1 MLPCNKIG
9 DNSLKILYLM
19 SNSVSYYLYI
29 PESLCGLIFE
39 ISKPILFKMPFYCY
53 GLDLSR
59 TLHLHIDQQLEHPQ
73 KIIQAHPK
81 RQHEYLCGRILAQAV
96 LKHHLYLDQPLTS
109 MHEHLPVW
117 PPHVLG
123 SISHSQNK
131 LIVALSDKA
140 GYLGID
146 IEHWVSSEFAQEST
160 HLILTPSELEL
171 WKIKASEFFDFSQFV
186 SLIFSVKE
194 SLYKAVYPIA
204 KQYIDF
210 LEASVVDIDFENQKL
225 FLAFASEIRNRHQLL
240 EHYQGGWK
248 VEQDCI
254 LTWVFKA
261 NISA

>member
-1 MLPCNKIG
+1 
-9 DNSLKILYLM
+9 M
-19 SNSVSYYLYI
+19 SNYLYI
-29 PESLCGLIFE
+29 PEQISTSIYE
-39 ISKPILFKMPFYCY
+39 ISNPIFFTSELFCY
-53 GLDLSR
+53 GLDLSQ
-59 TLHLHIDQQLEHPQ
+59 TTHLHIHQRLEHPP
-73 KIIQAHPK
+73 KIVQAHPK

-96 LKHHLYLDQPLTS
+96 LKHHFALDQPLTS

-117 PPHVLG
+117 PTHVLG

-140 GYLGID
+140 SYLGID
-146 IEHWVSSEFAQEST
+146 IEHWVTSEFAQESA

-171 WKIKASEFFDFSQFV
+171 WKIKASKFFDFSQFV

-210 LEASVVDIDFENQKL
+210 LEAFVVDIDFENQTL
-225 FLAFASEIRNRHQLL
+225 TLAFTSEIRNRHQLL

-248 VEQDCI
+248 VEQDHI
-254 LTWVFKA
+254 MTWVFKA
-261 NISA
+261 NTSA

>member
-1 MLPCNKIG
+1 MPNA
-9 DNSLKILYLM
+9 
-19 SNSVSYYLYI
+19 VSDYLYI
-29 PESLCGLIFE
+29 PESLCGLVFE

-53 GLDLSR
+53 GLDLSK

-96 LKHHLYLDQPLTS
+96 LKHHLDLDQPLTS
-109 MHEHLPVW
+109 MHEHLPIW
-117 PPHVLG
+117 PTHVLG

-131 LIVALSDKA
+131 LIVALSNNA
-140 GYLGID
+140 NYLGID
-146 IEHWVSSEFAQEST
+146 IEHWVTSKFAQESA

-171 WKIKASEFFDFSQFV
+171 WKVKAFECIDFAQFV

-225 FLAFASEIRNRHQLL
+225 RLAFAPEIRNRHQFL
-240 EHYQGGWK
+240 EHYQGGWE
-248 VEQDCI
+248 VEQDYI
-254 LTWVFKA
+254 MTWVFQA
-261 NISA
+261 GSSA

>member
-1 MLPCNKIG
+1 
-9 DNSLKILYLM
+9 M
-19 SNSVSYYLYI
+19 SNAVSDYLYI

-53 GLDLSR
+53 GLDLSK

-73 KIIQAHPK
+73 KIVQAHPK

-96 LKHHLYLDQPLTS
+96 LKHHLDLDQPLTS
-109 MHEHLPVW
+109 MREHLPIW
-117 PPHVLG
+117 PTHVVG

-131 LIVALSDKA
+131 LIVALSHNA
-140 GYLGID
+140 IYLGMD
-146 IEHWVSSEFAQEST
+146 IEHWVSSEFAQESA
-160 HLILTPSELEL
+160 HLILTPSEFEL

-225 FLAFASEIRNRHQLL
+225 FLAFAPEIRNRHQLL
-240 EHYQGGWK
+240 EQYQGGWA
-248 VEQDCI
+248 VEKDHI
-254 LTWVFKA
+254 MTWVFQA
-261 NISA
+261 HHSA

>member
-1 MLPCNKIG
+1 
-9 DNSLKILYLM
+9 M
-19 SNSVSYYLYI
+19 SNAVSDYLYI

-39 ISKPILFKMPFYCY
+39 ISKPILFKMPLYCY
-53 GLDLSR
+53 GLDLSK
-59 TLHLHIDQQLEHPQ
+59 TLHLHIDQQLKPP
-73 KIIQAHPK
+73 KLIAQARVERK
-81 RQHEYLCGRILAQAV
+81 NEYLCGRILAQAV
-96 LKHHLYLDQPLTS
+96 LSHHFGLDQPLTS

-117 PPHVLG
+117 PTHVLG

-140 GYLGID
+140 SYLGID
-146 IEHWVSSEFAQEST
+146 IEHWVTSKFAQESA
-160 HLILTPSELEL
+160 HLILTPFEFEL

-194 SLYKAVYPIA
+194 SLYKAVYPLA

-210 LEASVVDIDFENQKL
+210 LEASVVDIDLENQKL
-225 FLAFASEIRNRHQLL
+225 LLAFVPETRNRHQLL
-240 EHYQGGWK
+240 EHYEGGWK